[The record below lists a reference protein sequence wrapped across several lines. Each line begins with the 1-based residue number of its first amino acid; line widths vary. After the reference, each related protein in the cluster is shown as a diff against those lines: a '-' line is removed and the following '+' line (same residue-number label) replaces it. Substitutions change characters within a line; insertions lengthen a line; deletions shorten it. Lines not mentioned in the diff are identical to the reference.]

1 MLSASLSLLLAAALA
16 TVAPTVSGGCSYDA
30 GWTGGCASTDGTSVI
45 VEGSQTQPGTN
56 GGGSEWI
63 PTGGT
68 DGGGATPA
76 EPKNPYGMDLLYEH
90 IPQDEPTEEI
100 PAVTVADLAAF
111 TPQRP
116 SFAAEPAGLGVA
128 GLPTNVIA
136 GASEHTVP
144 GTLFN
149 RAVTVRF
156 TPVAYRFDYGDGTI
170 GTSSTGGAPWATL
183 GQAQFTPTPTS
194 HTYGSP
200 GDYTIAVSVAYAAVV
215 DFGVTTRAVNGTV
228 TANAAPQTLRVLEAR
243 TALVDKTCAQNP
255 RGPGC

>member
-1 MLSASLSLLLAAALA
+1 ML
-16 TVAPTVSGGCSYDA
+16 
-30 GWTGGCASTDGTSVI
+30 GGCASTDGTSVI
-45 VEGSQTQPGTN
+45 VEGSQTQPGT

-76 EPKNPYGMDLLYEH
+76 EPKNPYGLDLLYEH

-100 PAVTVADLAAF
+100 PAVTVADLVAF

-149 RAVTVRF
+149 RPVTVRF
-156 TPVAYRFDYGDGTI
+156 APVGFRFDYGDGTI
-170 GTSSTGGAPWATL
+170 GTSSTGGAAWTTL

-200 GDYTIAVSVAYAAVV
+200 GEYIITVSVDYAAVV
-215 DFGVTTRAVNGTV
+215 DFGITTRVVNGTV